1 MKFSYANNATPINQ
15 DEIFN
20 LIPSGI
26 ITQDDLNV
34 FEQKNIKDA
43 EDWLFRSKNKKL
55 KSSDDFIRK
64 IHKKMFDKTW
74 KWAGKYRTQDMNIGT
89 DWQRIPQDMIYLCD
103 DLNYQLG
110 NKIYEID
117 EIAERFSH
125 RLVLIHPFQNG
136 NGRLSRLVADWIVWA
151 NGKPRLTWG
160 NVSLTEQSEIR
171 KKYINALK
179 KADEHDISDLLEFA
193 RS

>member
-1 MKFSYANNATPINQ
+1 
-15 DEIFN
+15 
-20 LIPSGI
+20 
-26 ITQDDLNV
+26 
-34 FEQKNIKDA
+34 
-43 EDWLFRSKNKKL
+43 
-55 KSSDDFIRK
+55 
-64 IHKKMFDKTW
+64 MFDKTW

-117 EIAERFSH
+117 EIAVRFSH

>member
-15 DEIFN
+15 DETFN

-43 EDWLFRSKNKKL
+43 EDWLFRGKNKKL
-55 KSSDDFIRK
+55 KISDDFIRK

-103 DLNYQLG
+103 DLNYQLD

-117 EIAERFSH
+117 EIAVRFSH